1 MEDVMRLSRRF
12 TALTALVITALAVA
26 AAPAGAASD
35 SAPGS
40 TLWTAHYNQPY
51 VGSQNQAAVEAVS
64 PDGSTVFVA
73 GDSAFARHAGN
84 TWYALVAYSTANG
97 HELWAATH
105 REAQKGTSY
114 IHGVA
119 VSPDGSTVFV
129 TGVTSVGYVTIAYD
143 AATGAQLWL
152 ASYANPADPAA
163 GGSASAIHVSPDGST
178 VFVTGVSSAPSGDSG
193 IATVAYNAAT
203 GAVLWTARYDNPRMG
218 SGGDALSVSPGGSA
232 VYVAGVVGNGA
243 AIFAYDAG
251 TGALLWSR
259 IRRGQPEFSDV
270 DAMAVSPDG
279 TKVFV
284 TGSGSGGSPKP
295 TDYFTQA
302 YDAAT
307 GATAWSRLYRGPR
320 SDDDAATGI
329 AVSPDGSAVFVTG
342 QIHAPTSGYRYATV
356 AYSTS
361 TGVTLWSAVNVNR
374 GLGAVGLA
382 VSPTAPTVYVTGTGF
397 SPHSASNS
405 DLETLAYNAT
415 TGAVRWLRRFLCSG
429 EVCEGQAIAVSP
441 DGSKVFTAGNGS
453 ERSDAS
459 HFGFITVAYNG

>member
-1 MEDVMRLSRRF
+1 MKLPRRF
-12 TALTALVITALAVA
+12 TVLTAVVVTALAMA

-35 SAPGS
+35 VAPGG

-51 VGSQNQAAVEAVS
+51 VGSENQAAVEAVS

-73 GDSAFARHAGN
+73 GDSAFERHAGN
-84 TWYALVAYSTANG
+84 TWYALVAYDTATG
-97 HELWAATH
+97 HELWAATY
-105 REAQKGTSY
+105 RQAQKGTSY

-163 GGSASAIHVSPDGST
+163 GGGASAIQVSPDGAA

-193 IATVAYNAAT
+193 IATLAYSAAT
-203 GAVLWTARYDNPRMG
+203 GAVLWTTRYDNPRTG
-218 SGGDALSVSPGGSA
+218 SGGNELAVSPGGSA
-232 VYVAGVVGNGA
+232 VYVAGLVGNGA
-243 AIFAYDAG
+243 AIFAYDAA

-259 IRRGQPEFSDV
+259 IRRGAPEFSDA

-279 TKVFV
+279 TKVFI
-284 TGSGSGGSPKP
+284 TGSSSGGSPKS

-302 YDAAT
+302 YDAVT
-307 GATAWSRLYRGPR
+307 GASLWSRLYRGPR
-320 SDDDAATGI
+320 SDNDAATGV

-342 QIHAPTSGYRYATV
+342 QIQEPTGGYRYATV
-356 AYSTS
+356 AYSAS

-397 SPHSASNS
+397 SPRSASGS
-405 DLETLAYNAT
+405 DLVTLAYNAT
-415 TGAVRWLRRFLCSG
+415 TGAVRWLRRYLCPG
-429 EVCEGQAIAVSP
+429 EDCQDQAIAVSP

-453 ERSDAS
+453 ERGDAG
-459 HFGFITVAYNG
+459 HFGFITVAYDG